1 MSPEEEHMKTL
12 YSPTAAAR
20 VLNLNPARLQRWLNY
35 GHFKTTYR
43 ALLGDVEAR
52 LLTEEEMQRLQVV
65 IDLIN
70 SGVPVQ
76 KAFSQMSMDQSRRT
90 ED

>member
-1 MSPEEEHMKTL
+1 MKTL

-52 LLTEEEMQRLQVV
+52 LLTEEEIRRLQVV

-70 SGVPVQ
+70 AGTPVQ
-76 KAFSQMSMDQSRRT
+76 QAFAQMSGDKSQSI
-90 ED
+90 EQ